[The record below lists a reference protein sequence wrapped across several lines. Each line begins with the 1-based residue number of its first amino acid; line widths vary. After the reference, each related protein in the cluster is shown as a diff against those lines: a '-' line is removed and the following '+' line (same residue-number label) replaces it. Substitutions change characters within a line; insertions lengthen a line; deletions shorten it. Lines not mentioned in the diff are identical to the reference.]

1 MHSSDDT
8 PKLLRDIAYVRL
20 RDAITEGDLPPAT
33 PLSEVQLAKEMDI
46 SRTPIREALQQLARE
61 GLVQII
67 AGRSVSVASPSMK
80 EVLDVVHMRLVL
92 EPELVRLAAKSVTI
106 DIKKTLA
113 QTIDQM
119 LVAIKKEDRRA
130 WSRLDTL
137 FHEALSEACPNKL
150 LSKQAMQMRNR
161 VHYMVNDPKTS
172 IERVIECTNEHKAI
186 AEAVIAGEPA
196 LAEAAMRHHIEK
208 LRASLFKRFAHT

>member
-1 MHSSDDT
+1 MHSSVDT

-92 EPELVRLAAKSVTI
+92 EPELARLAAKSVNT

-119 LVAIKKEDRRA
+119 VVAIKKEDRRG

-186 AEAVIAGEPA
+186 ADAVIAGEPES
-196 LAEAAMRHHIEK
+196 AEAAMRHHIEK